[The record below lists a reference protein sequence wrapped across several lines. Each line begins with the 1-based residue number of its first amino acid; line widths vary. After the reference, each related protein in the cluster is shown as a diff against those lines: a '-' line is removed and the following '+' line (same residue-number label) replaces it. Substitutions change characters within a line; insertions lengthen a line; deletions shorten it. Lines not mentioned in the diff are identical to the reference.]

1 MQAIRTMQDLLDNL
15 ENLGYSKSTI
25 NQIRPRIKDSA
36 KIYNAPLSR
45 IPADHAKFEEDWG
58 RGRVAALA
66 KGFRDREHFVEW
78 RKRVGGA
85 LSRAAGP
92 KAPKELL
99 PEWQALSN
107 YYRKKCGIK
116 KFSGPHREAGIEAV
130 GEVASAAGLRPAD
143 LDATWVTLAA
153 RPLKRRDRRTFK
165 GGITTMSL
173 LVASRDAHPEI
184 AKILPSDILPQPD
197 RVKSPPSPWR
207 RGHRLQSA
215 MLWSEFDD
223 FVTKKRGV
231 DAYGNPIPAKDSEFK
246 ATTEKVYATALNQ
259 ATGMLERAGD
269 LDASKTPRLADI
281 CNPVTI
287 ARVANLWQTR
297 ALQGDVRKDATTRK
311 NIVARLTHLA
321 ILAVGVSK
329 KKRKALAEV
338 TKQVRESSPKSDVMS
353 PPRLAWIK
361 AFAKSPAQQRAV
373 HTGPEQLR
381 AKSTAILDR
390 WDDLKAR
397 KRHKQR
403 MLALSLGIAAVQNAI
418 LLRGSAVRASNLR
431 GLPFRG
437 PDAQLFLDTESGDVD
452 LSIPAHLV
460 KNGVVIEAE
469 FDADAQPIIEWYLKE
484 IRPRLIEDHPYGV
497 KLVDS
502 DYLFPS
508 MSSDR
513 PMEETTFASHYA
525 RGVEAIGLDMTL
537 HQARHITGYFILSV
551 DPSAIGLVAA
561 VLCNSIAVAIAH
573 YAWMDGVKACREGR
587 ELLRQ
592 ARADA
597 RKGRIGRKQITA

>member
-1 MQAIRTMQDLLDNL
+1 MQAIRTMQDLLNNL
-15 ENLGYSKSTI
+15 ENLGYSDSTI
-25 NQIRPRIKDSA
+25 TQIRPRIKESA
-36 KIYNAPLSR
+36 KIYNAPLNR
-45 IPADHAKFEEDWG
+45 IPADHAKFEADWG

-66 KGFRDREHFVEW
+66 KGFRNHEHFVEW

-92 KAPKELL
+92 KLPKQLL
-99 PEWQALSN
+99 PEWQALSEYCREN
-107 YYRKKCGIK
+107 CGTEK
-116 KFSGPHREAGIEAV
+116 LSGPHREAGIEAV
-130 GEVASAAGLRPAD
+130 GEVASATGLRPID
-143 LDATWVTLAA
+143 LDAGWVTPAA
-153 RPLKRRDRRTFK
+153 RPLKHGARRTFK
-165 GGITTMSL
+165 GGITTLSL
-173 LVASRDAHPEI
+173 LVAARERHPEI
-184 AKILPSDILPQPD
+184 ANNLPLLSLPQPD

-207 RGHRLQSA
+207 RGHRPQSA
-215 MLWSEFDD
+215 QLWSDFDA
-223 FVTKKRGV
+223 FVFKKRGV
-231 DAYGNPIPAKDSEFK
+231 DAYGNPIAAKDSEFK
-246 ATTEKVYATALNQ
+246 TTTEKVYRTALNQ
-259 ATGMLERAGD
+259 ATAMLERAGD

-281 CNPVTI
+281 CNPATI
-287 ARVANLWQTR
+287 ARIANLWQTR

-321 ILAVGVSK
+321 AFAGKLSK
-329 KKRKALAEV
+329 KERKALDKV
-338 TKQVRESSPKSDVMS
+338 SKQVRMTSPKSDVMS

-361 AFAKSPAQQRAV
+361 AFDKSPAQQRAV
-373 HTGPEQLR
+373 HTGPEKLQ
-381 AKSTAILDR
+381 AKSTAILNH
-390 WDDLKAR
+390 WDDLKTR

-403 MLALSLGIAAVQNAI
+403 MHALSLGVAAVQNAI
-418 LLRGSAVRASNLR
+418 LFRGSSVRASNLR

-437 PDAQLFLDTESGDVD
+437 PDAQLFLETETGDVE

-460 KNGVVIEAE
+460 KNGVIIEAE
-469 FDADAQPIIEWYLKE
+469 FDDDARQIIEWYLKE

-561 VLCNSIAVAIAH
+561 VLCNSIAVAMAH
-573 YAWMDGVKACREGR
+573 YAWMDGVKASREGR
-587 ELLRQ
+587 VLLRQ
-592 ARADA
+592 ARAEA
-597 RKGRIGRKQITA
+597 RKNHKGKKQVSA